1 MMTVLSITKRSI
13 YWLMTITLLL
23 SIMVI
28 PGITVRAA
36 EPLPEFTNADR
47 EIPGL
52 GLEVDTSFDSPYHTD
67 DVLGFDAVYRRQTGN
82 DWVKMELKII
92 YLYQIAYADTFY
104 QYLVSNMEI
113 NDAYVQYIQKD
124 DYYDIFDLKL
134 ETAYRSFI
142 WGPKKANIGA
152 SERPW
157 YTANRLIRYDDHY
170 IITVD
175 GEGRGFSDKDEIIQF
190 ANILEQH
197 GRQVVAKKKGGLS
210 LQHFMPF
217 DYLKA
222 DGTDA
227 IAPAGDLVA
236 TLTDGSGK
244 PIAGKTVIFYVEPW
258 ETLPKV
264 MRTGPNTAAV
274 KANLFSQDTV
284 ILGVDITDKQ
294 GKAVMNYL
302 SPNLIDMPAFFKT
315 MQEERTKWQ
324 ENGRI
329 IGHISAAE
337 VDMEKGTVGQKST
350 VFVEFKGIAR
360 IVRITGAG
368 RSEQFKAAILK
379 EHPDSSEWGTGRV
392 RVNRWVTPPYFN
404 YTPVEEQYYL
414 HAGDIIDIDGNTE
427 VEIVWVTGDRAIAR
441 VPDIIHYQDAEVPS
455 THARVFLW
463 TSSYDSGFSAPVT
476 ALDRIKYAVLGFGVD
491 KGLDVLVASN
501 PYAVGT
507 KWAGEFTID
516 IYQALSD
523 EASLNQD
530 LMVKIRVRSTVAIST
545 AGDDIRF
552 YNIEGS
558 PSLLNRSGST
568 IDLSDGQMTTIFND
582 ASFSSPAAFRTG
594 NDLPEWS
601 DIAGQWAA
609 TSGRSTTSNGGS
621 GPGSIVIIVGI
632 TAGVIVL
639 AVLLIFGV
647 RYARRRKI

>member
-1 MMTVLSITKRSI
+1 MTFLSTAQKSF
-13 YWLMTITLLL
+13 YWLMTIALLL
-23 SIMVI
+23 SIMIV
-28 PGITVRAA
+28 PGTTVQAA
-36 EPLPEFTNADR
+36 EPLPKFTNADR

-67 DVLGFDAVYRRQTGN
+67 DVLGFDAVYRRQSGN

-92 YLYQIAYADTFY
+92 YLYKIAYADTFY

-113 NDAYVQYIQKD
+113 NDAYVQNIQKD

-152 SERPW
+152 AERPW
-157 YTANRLIRYDDHY
+157 YTANRLIRYDEHY
-170 IITVD
+170 IITVE

-197 GRQVVAKKKGGLS
+197 GRDVVAKKKGGLS
-210 LQHFMPF
+210 LQHFAPF

-236 TLTDGSGK
+236 TLTDDSGK
-244 PIAGKTVIFYVEPW
+244 PIVGKTVVFYIEPW

-264 MRTGPNTAAV
+264 MRTGPNTASV
-274 KANLFSQDTV
+274 NANLFGQDAV
-284 ILGVDITDKQ
+284 ILGVDITDQQ
-294 GKAVMNYL
+294 GKAMMNYL

-337 VDMEKGTVGQKST
+337 VDLGKGTVGKKST

-368 RSEQFKAAILK
+368 RSDQFKAAVLK
-379 EHPDSSEWGTGRV
+379 EHPDSPVWGPGRV

-404 YTPVEEQYYL
+404 YTPVEEQCYL
-414 HAGDIIDIDGNTE
+414 QAGDIIDIDGNTE

-441 VPDIIHYQDAEVPS
+441 VPDVIHYQDAEVPS
-455 THARVFLW
+455 THARLFMW
-463 TSSYDSGFSAPVT
+463 TSSYDSGFTAPAT
-476 ALDRIKYAVLGFGVD
+476 TLDRIKYAVLGFGVD
-491 KGLDVLVASN
+491 KGLDVLVSSN
-501 PYAVGT
+501 TYAVGT
-507 KWAGEFTID
+507 KWAGEFAID
-516 IYQALSD
+516 IYQALSN

-530 LMVKIRVRSTVAIST
+530 LMVKIRVRSTIAVST

-558 PSLLNRSGST
+558 PSLRNRSGST
-568 IDLSDGQMTTIFND
+568 IDLAGGQMTTISQD
-582 ASFSSPAAFRTG
+582 ASFAAPAAFRTG
-594 NDLPEWS
+594 SDLQEWS
-601 DIAGQWAA
+601 DIAGQWAS
-609 TSGRSTTSNGGS
+609 TSGKPSDSSGGS
-621 GPGSIVIIVGI
+621 GSLSMITIIGI
-632 TAGVIVL
+632 TAGVAVL
-639 AVLLIFGV
+639 AALLIFGV